1 MKYKSMGG
9 LTVKDGR
16 LINDRQDGLS
26 GIAEANNLRNRKE
39 RADKVSMLAD
49 GILLAEAKKKMFLLI
64 DEKEGGSVLSFFMTC
79 F

>member
-16 LINDRQDGLS
+16 LINDRQGGLS

-39 RADKVSMLAD
+39 RANKVSMLAD
-49 GILLAEAKKKMFLLI
+49 GILLAEAKKKMLGL
-64 DEKEGGSVLSFFMTC
+64 
-79 F
+79 